1 MKIKNVILAAFV
13 VASFST
19 VSYGASTPA
28 GNAKAPQGGDFKIN
42 LGDAPTTLNVLSSTD
57 AYASDVQSMIIEGLL
72 TRNPETREWEPALA
86 KEWKVAKDGMSF
98 EFTLRDGVKWHDGKP
113 LTVEDVKFS
122 FDAIMEP
129 TNKYHTADKKPYYE
143 NIKSAEVIAPNK
155 IKFTAGKPYFDN
167 FSVVATLN
175 VVPMHLYKD
184 PSKEQEKLLN
194 KTLIGTGPYMLETFD
209 RAKSIILKK
218 NPNWWG
224 KDLSEK
230 KGIYNF
236 QNITMRFIKENAVAI
251 PTLEK
256 GDIDYIGLGAE
267 EYMKKTSGPKWGK
280 EVFKVKTQNKQARG
294 YAFVGFN
301 LDNPMFASKKT
312 RTAMVHLFNRKEMI
326 KKFLFDLSLPATG
339 PLYQQSEY
347 ADTSVKSLDYDP
359 KLALKLLQEDGWKL
373 EKGDKVVSKMING
386 KKTLLSF
393 TILEPDPEFVKYL
406 TIFKED
412 AKQAGVDVNV
422 KNIEWNAFIKLLD
435 ERKFEAVRLSWSG
448 GDLDWDPKQIWHSSS
463 IANQGSNFVG
473 YKNPTVDKL
482 IDDARVTMDKKAR
495 IAKLKQV
502 YKMIADDVP
511 YIFLFNGKFMFYAH
525 TARIAKPKETFQYT
539 IGTDYWWISK

>member
-1 MKIKNVILAAFV
+1 MTKQKSLNLFTAFF
-13 VASFST
+13 FSLFI
-19 VSYGASTPA
+19 STIACAA
-28 GNAKAPQGGDFKIN
+28 GNANAPQGGDFKIN

-57 AYASDVQSMIIEGLL
+57 AYASDVQSMIVETLL
-72 TRNPETREWEPALA
+72 TRNPDTREWEAHLA
-86 KEWKVAKDGMSF
+86 KEWKISKDGMTF

-113 LTVEDVKFS
+113 LTIEDVKFS
-122 FDAIMEP
+122 FDAIVDP
-129 TNKYHTADKKPYYE
+129 SNKYKTAHLKPYYE
-143 NIKSAEVIAPNK
+143 NIKSAEIVAPNK

-175 VVPMHLYKD
+175 IVPSHLYKN

-194 KTLIGTGPYMLETFD
+194 KTLVGTGPYTLSSFD

-218 NPNWWG
+218 NAGWWG
-224 KDLSEK
+224 NAVPTK
-230 KGIYNF
+230 KGIHNF
-236 QNITMRFIKENAVAI
+236 NSITMRFIKENAVAI

-267 EYMKKTSGPKWGK
+267 DYMKKTSGPKWGK
-280 EVFKVKTQNKQARG
+280 EVLKIKTQNKQARG

-312 RTAMVHLFNRKEMI
+312 RQAMVHLFNRKEMI
-326 KKFLFDLSLPATG
+326 KKFLFDLSLPALG

-347 ADTSVKSLDYDP
+347 ADTSVKGFDYDP
-359 KLALKLLQEDGWKL
+359 KIALNLLKEDGWAL
-373 EKGDKVVSKMING
+373 EKGDKVLSKMISG
-386 KKTLLSF
+386 KKVFLSF

-448 GDLDWDPKQIWHSSS
+448 GDIDWDPKQIWHSSS

-473 YKNPTVDKL
+473 YNNPTVDKL
-482 IDDARVTMDKKAR
+482 IDEARVIMDKKER
-495 IAKLKQV
+495 IKKLKV
-502 YKMIADDVP
+502 VFKTIADDVP

-525 TARIAKPKETFQYT
+525 TARIGKPKDTFQYT
-539 IGTDYWWISK
+539 IGSDYWWISK